1 MAVTATGTLSIPNSI
16 PQRIRLSILIGA
28 CLLLLLQVL
37 TMFSTRWVEDES
49 WYAVPAHALLTQG
62 EIRDPIFQDNA
73 PTEKADLRPPLTFL
87 IMAGFF
93 KLLGTNLYSS
103 RLPFLLSGLA
113 CLFLTYL
120 LGCELGR
127 PWVGLLGAVALATD
141 NLFFLASRTARPES
155 MTAAFALLG
164 VLVYLQSQRK
174 NSVKLALLSGLIVGL
189 GTLVHLNAFAAA
201 LSAGVFALI
210 EFRWSVFRQPRP
222 WAFVAGLVLPLA
234 LFIAWA
240 MSDPVRRAEFFGMYA
255 YGEGYGLRDIPRL
268 ELTRYGDFLGMG
280 SMRVNLPIHVPT
292 RLHVVLALLL
302 SVFVLYRYD
311 RTLLKAILC
320 LILPAMLWWAYERNM
335 TSRYMATGSPY
346 LALLLAGAVVSLWQF
361 KPALHKAVAV
371 CAALLLLSQVAG
383 NYLLLY
389 IYRQADYA
397 AVTRQLRAIIPADAR
412 VFGALT
418 FWMSLNDRP
427 YYYSWNRTNV
437 KYAVDHGVNYMI
449 LNDRVL
455 LHGSGQGTDDWA
467 ERREEAAAFVKDHAT
482 LIGHVPNSFYGDLE
496 IYRVNAPDATVKNQ

>member
-1 MAVTATGTLSIPNSI
+1 VSVTAVSALTPPNSI
-16 PQRIRLSILIGA
+16 PRRIRLLILIGA
-28 CLLLLLQVL
+28 CLLLLVQAL

-49 WYAVPAHALLTQG
+49 WYAIPAHALLTQG
-62 EIRDPIFQDNA
+62 IIRDPVFQDNA
-73 PTEKADLRPPLTFL
+73 TTQKADMRPPLIFF
-87 IMAGFF
+87 IMAGFY
-93 KLLGTNLYSS
+93 KVMGTSLYSS

-113 CLFLTYL
+113 CILLTYL

-127 PWVGLLGAVALATD
+127 PWVGLLGAVALSTD
-141 NLFFLASRTARPES
+141 NLFFLASRTARPEA

-164 VLVYLQSQRK
+164 VLVYLQSRRK
-174 NSVKLALLSGLIVGL
+174 KSVKLAFLSGLIVGL
-189 GTLVHLNAFAAA
+189 GIMVHVNAFAAA
-201 LSAGVFALI
+201 ISAGVLALI

-222 WAFVAGLVLPLA
+222 WVFVAGVLLPMV
-234 LFIAWA
+234 LFVAWSL
-240 MSDPVRRAEFFGMYA
+240 SDPVRRAEFIDMYA

-268 ELTRYGDFLGMG
+268 EMTRYSDFLGMG

-292 RLHVVLALLL
+292 RLHIVLALFL
-302 SVFVLYRYD
+302 SAYVLYRYD
-311 RTLLKAILC
+311 RDLLKTILC
-320 LILPAMLWWAYERNM
+320 LILPAMVWWAYERNM
-335 TSRYMATGSPY
+335 TARYMATGSPY
-346 LALLLAGAVVSLWQF
+346 LALLLAGAVVGLWKF
-361 KPALHKAVAV
+361 KPTWHRTVAV
-371 CAALLLLSQVAG
+371 CATLLLLSQVAG

-427 YYYSWNRTNV
+427 YFYSWNRTSV

-482 LIGHVPNSFYGDLE
+482 LIGHAPNSFYGDLE
-496 IYRVNAPDATVKNQ
+496 IYRVNAPGMKP